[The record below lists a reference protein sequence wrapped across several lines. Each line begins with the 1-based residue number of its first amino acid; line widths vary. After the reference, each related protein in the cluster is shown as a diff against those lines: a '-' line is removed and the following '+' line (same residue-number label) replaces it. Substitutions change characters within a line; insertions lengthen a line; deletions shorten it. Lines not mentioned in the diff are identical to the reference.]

1 MDIYPLEKKKKK
13 SSHPLQ
19 KCLKNGNNI
28 IICTSLIQTMMLM
41 YIVII
46 LIVWYLEN
54 KPAIDS
60 ISKFPWVNA
69 TNDAEKFY
77 LSIRTYDTRK
87 TLNSATDTVNM
98 VHKMVKKQQQPMDK
112 VSKIIDAAYDDKDV
126 FNHAKK
132 ILLKLYKP
140 VEDLEDNQQVV
151 FGVLKHVKTQMD
163 SMEVDEIHKL
173 TKDIISL
180 IAKLEDVLT
189 VANIKTFFDTLNILE
204 DKLNTTD
211 ITMINKVIK
220 DTDDTIVKIEQ
231 VSNVLNKVLP

>member
-1 MDIYPLEKKKKK
+1 MEIYTPRKQKK

-28 IICTSLIQTMMLM
+28 MVCTSLIQTMMLM

-46 LIVWYLEN
+46 LIVWYIEN
-54 KPAIDS
+54 RPAIDA

-69 TNDAEKFY
+69 TDDATKFY
-77 LSIRTYDTRK
+77 LSVRSYDTRG
-87 TLNSATDTVNM
+87 TLNNATHTVNM
-98 VHKMVKKQQQPMDK
+98 VHKMVKDQQQPIKK
-112 VSKIIDAAYDDKDV
+112 VSKIIEAAYDDKDV

-140 VEDLEDNQQVV
+140 VEDLEDNQQIV
-151 FGVLKHVKTQMD
+151 FGVLRHIKNQMD
-163 SMEVDEIHKL
+163 SMDVDEIHKL
-173 TKDIISL
+173 TKEIITL
-180 IAKLEDVLT
+180 ITKLEDVLT
-189 VANIKTFFDTLNILE
+189 VENIKTFFNTLNVLE
-204 DKLNTTD
+204 EKLNTTD